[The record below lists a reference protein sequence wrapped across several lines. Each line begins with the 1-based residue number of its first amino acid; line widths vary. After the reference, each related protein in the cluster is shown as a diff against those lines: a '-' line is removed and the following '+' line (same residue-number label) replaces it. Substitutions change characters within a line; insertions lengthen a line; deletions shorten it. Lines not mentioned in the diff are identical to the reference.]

1 MDWLVVSLERPF
13 TIKIFKS
20 GRLHLP
26 TPGQPLG
33 GGVGQRNSE
42 LFGSQSLRSRRVL
55 IKVILGDFRGRLW
68 SKDVN
73 QHLQTTFL
81 LLKFDPLLFPSVGIW
96 PNLGYFN
103 KYAKKRKLLFE
114 LQVLFRFS
122 RSCLHFFSLPSHC
135 FLCVKDLNVK
145 KGNRSLQL
153 ASSASFEFWVF
164 TGI

>member
-33 GGVGQRNSE
+33 GGVGQRNGE

-68 SKDVN
+68 SKDVI

-96 PNLGYFN
+96 PNLGYFSFFEILFTFF
-103 KYAKKRKLLFE
+103 LL
-114 LQVLFRFS
+114 LN
-122 RSCLHFFSLPSHC
+122 HC

-145 KGNRSLQL
+145 KKETEAFSQLSQHLLNFGYSRVSDSFRSLYTCIIAL
-153 ASSASFEFWVF
+153 WW
-164 TGI
+164 